1 MPQVPLSRH
10 RAATTFVTS
19 ARPEDAWGYF
29 DAYGAGGRAPA
40 RRLGAAVG
48 ERPQD
53 TAALLR
59 DLHEAR
65 EHLAATTGVLTVLG
79 RAGSDVDAILGAVVD
94 NARQLCRADVA
105 LIYLLERDVYTLARA
120 SGASDEAWEYIVR
133 HPFALDRGT
142 LIGRVGLSRTAGQIE
157 DVLTDPAYGRT
168 DAQRVA
174 GYRTVMA
181 APMLLDDDVVGMLNI
196 WRYRVEPFDQRAM
209 TLVTAFAAHAA
220 VAIRNVHLMRALE
233 QRSTELEVASQHK
246 SEFLASMSHE
256 LRTPLNAIIGFS
268 EVLLERM
275 FGDLNDRQDEY
286 LHDILSSG
294 RLLLELLNDILD
306 LSKVEAGQLQ
316 LERSRFSVAEALDY
330 GAAMVRERAARHGI
344 DLRSEIDSDV
354 GDIEADELR
363 FKQVVL
369 NLVSNAVKFTPD
381 GGKVT
386 VGASRTGAERHRAG
400 HRHGVGIAESDRDRI
415 FESFQQ
421 SGRSPNRQEGTGLG
435 LTLCRRIVELQGG
448 RIWVESEV
456 GAGSTFGFAI
466 PARALSEPGR
476 RTRIVAAARA
486 VCGAGH
492 RGRPDVGGSAG
503 RLPRENGLR
512 GDRRARWG
520 GADAVRR
527 LKPDAVVL
535 DIRLP
540 GLYGWDVLAA
550 IKAPG
555 HGRHS
560 GSGHIRAGRSRARDV
575 PGAAAYLS
583 SRSAA
588 TKSSAL

>member
-1 MPQVPLSRH
+1 
-10 RAATTFVTS
+10 
-19 ARPEDAWGYF
+19 
-29 DAYGAGGRAPA
+29 
-40 RRLGAAVG
+40 
-48 ERPQD
+48 
-53 TAALLR
+53 
-59 DLHEAR
+59 
-65 EHLAATTGVLTVLG
+65 
-79 RAGSDVDAILGAVVD
+79 
-94 NARQLCRADVA
+94 
-105 LIYLLERDVYTLARA
+105 
-120 SGASDEAWEYIVR
+120 
-133 HPFALDRGT
+133 
-142 LIGRVGLSRTAGQIE
+142 
-157 DVLTDPAYGRT
+157 
-168 DAQRVA
+168 
-174 GYRTVMA
+174 
-181 APMLLDDDVVGMLNI
+181 
-196 WRYRVEPFDQRAM
+196 
-209 TLVTAFAAHAA
+209 
-220 VAIRNVHLMRALE
+220 MRALE

-316 LERSRFSVAEALDY
+316 LEPSRFSVAEALDY

-386 VGASRTGAERHRAG
+386 VGASRTGAEVTVLVTDT
-400 HRHGVGIAESDRDRI
+400 GVGIAESDRDRI

-466 PARALSEPGR
+466 PARALSEPDAEPESSPPPGR
-476 RTRIVAAARA
+476 SVVLVIEDDPTSVDLLDVYLERTGFELTVARN
-486 VCGAGH
+486 GA
-492 RGRPDVGGSAG
+492 
-503 RLPRENGLR
+503 EGL
-512 GDRRARWG
+512 
-520 GADAVRR
+520 DAVRR

-550 IKAPG
+550 IKADPATADIPVRG
-555 HGRHS
+555 TFPLSASAAAPASAADDLRDVD
-560 GSGHIRAGRSRARDV
+560 ADRARHRRV
-575 PGAAAYLS
+575 LPRAAARCHPQS
-583 SRSAA
+583 CPGP
-588 TKSSAL
+588 ALAGLGRRLVARVR

>member
-1 MPQVPLSRH
+1 MLR
-10 RAATTFVTS
+10 RAG
-19 ARPEDAWGYF
+19 W
-29 DAYGAGGRAPA
+29 
-40 RRLGAAVG
+40 GAAVG

-53 TAALLR
+53 TEAALLR

-65 EHLAATTGVLTVLG
+65 EHLAATTEVLTVLG

-120 SGASDEAWEYIVR
+120 SGASDEVWEYIVR

-316 LERSRFSVAEALDY
+316 LEPSRFSVAEALDY
-330 GAAMVRERAARHGI
+330 GTAMVRERAARHGI

-386 VGASRTGAERHRAG
+386 VGASRTGAEVTVLVTDT
-400 HRHGVGIAESDRDRI
+400 GVGIAESDRDRI
-415 FESFQQ
+415 
-421 SGRSPNRQEGTGLG
+421 
-435 LTLCRRIVELQGG
+435 
-448 RIWVESEV
+448 
-456 GAGSTFGFAI
+456 
-466 PARALSEPGR
+466 
-476 RTRIVAAARA
+476 
-486 VCGAGH
+486 
-492 RGRPDVGGSAG
+492 
-503 RLPRENGLR
+503 
-512 GDRRARWG
+512 
-520 GADAVRR
+520 
-527 LKPDAVVL
+527 
-535 DIRLP
+535 
-540 GLYGWDVLAA
+540 
-550 IKAPG
+550 
-555 HGRHS
+555 
-560 GSGHIRAGRSRARDV
+560 
-575 PGAAAYLS
+575 S
-583 SRSAA
+583 SRSNRVAA
-588 TKSSAL
+588 RLTGRRAPGSG

>member
-1 MPQVPLSRH
+1 MLGVLD
-10 RAATTFVTS
+10 AARGRWPCS
-19 ARPEDAWGYF
+19 
-29 DAYGAGGRAPA
+29 GAPVW
-40 RRLGAAVG
+40 GAAVG

-53 TAALLR
+53 TEAALLR

-65 EHLAATTGVLTVLG
+65 EHLAATTEVLAVLG

-94 NARQLCRADVA
+94 NARQLCRADAA
-105 LIYLLERDVYTLARA
+105 LIYLLDRDVYTLARA

-157 DVLTDPAYGRT
+157 DVLTDPDYGRT

-181 APMLLDDDVVGMLNI
+181 APMLLDDDVVGMLNL

-233 QRSTELEVASQHK
+233 QRSAELEVASQHK

-275 FGDLNDRQDEY
+275 FGDLNVRQDEY

-316 LERSRFSVAEALDY
+316 LEPSRFSVAEALDY

-386 VGASRTGAERHRAG
+386 VGASRTGDEVTVLVTDT
-400 HRHGVGIAESDRDRI
+400 GVGIADSDRDRI

-466 PARALSEPGR
+466 PARALYEPDGEPESSPPPGR
-476 RTRIVAAARA
+476 SVVLVIEDDPTSVDLLDVYLERTGFELTVARN
-486 VCGAGH
+486 GA
-492 RGRPDVGGSAG
+492 
-503 RLPRENGLR
+503 EGL
-512 GDRRARWG
+512 
-520 GADAVRR
+520 DAVRR
-527 LKPDAVVL
+527 LKPDAVIL

-540 GLYGWDVLAA
+540 GLFGWDVLAA
-550 IKAPG
+550 IKADPATANIPVVVT
-555 HGRHS
+555 S
-560 GSGHIRAGRSRARDV
+560 VLDDRARGMAL
-575 PGAAAYLS
+575 GAAAYLVKPI
-583 SRSAA
+583 SRDEVIGAL
-588 TKSSAL
+588 TKVLDGGRLAPTTGGER